1 MYLAM
6 QLLISWKLK
15 QKPYSSDSS
24 KWQTRRGRGAAPAL
38 CSLDLSLKNREGN
51 NVDNKG
57 VSTVQKEM
65 PYKVAVLKQED
76 IL

>member
-1 MYLAM
+1 MYLEM

-15 QKPYSSDSS
+15 QKPYSSDS
-24 KWQTRRGRGAAPAL
+24 WRQTRRGRGGAAPAL

-65 PYKVAVLKQED
+65 PYKIAVLKQED